1 MDPGTRETILAP
13 LPFYHITG
21 LLQFLHVPIMFD
33 QDVVLLSKFNMADM
47 MKTILSYKCKEL
59 WLVPP
64 LLIRMVNEEV
74 ARKNDLSFVRQLTTG
89 AAPLAPQV
97 IEKLAK
103 DFPQAKLRQAYGMTE
118 SCSCLTT
125 TPNDLQVYAN
135 ADKVGKLVP
144 GTQVKVVD
152 PASGKEVG
160 YGEEGEIWA
169 LGPQVTMGYLNNKKA
184 TSETYDEDGYL
195 HTGDLGIMRPD
206 GFVTIHDRIKEM
218 IKVKGHG
225 VAPAELEDTLHG
237 HEKVADVAVIGIPDE
252 YAGEVPKAFVVLREG
267 VNKSQETAQE
277 LEKHVEGLKARYMW
291 LLGGI
296 EFIDQIPKSAAGK
309 ILRRNLREIEKRR
322 REANK
327 TESRL

>member
-1 MDPGTRETILAP
+1 
-13 LPFYHITG
+13 
-21 LLQFLHVPIMFD
+21 MFD